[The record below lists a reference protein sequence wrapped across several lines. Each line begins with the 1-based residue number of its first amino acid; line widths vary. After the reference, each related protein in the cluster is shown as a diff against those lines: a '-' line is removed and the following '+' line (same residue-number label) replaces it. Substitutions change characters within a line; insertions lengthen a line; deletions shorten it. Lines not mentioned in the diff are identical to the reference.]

1 MGSLVHPESP
11 RTHPPHQPHPPTS
24 NMLAK
29 IVALVALVAVSN
41 AAPEKRQLPTCTNA
55 FTLTTNPCTRGGR
68 TYFPVPGDNQKFVQC
83 DILGGAYVV
92 QCPTG
97 QLYNPTLNACQTPQI
112 ATPAP
117 QPANPCTAAAINA
130 GTIYFTYPGDNTK
143 FYQCTGIGQLNVAQC
158 PANLIWSQARVSCTL
173 PAGTSV
179 SVPVTQTPVQPG
191 LNNPCTPQQIAAK
204 NLYFAHP
211 DPTKFIQ
218 CDLMGNAYEMVCP
231 TNLIWNQYYEVCDSS
246 FALNPSIGKK

>member
-1 MGSLVHPESP
+1 MGTSTTS
-11 RTHPPHQPHPPTS
+11 TTS

-29 IVALVALVAVSN
+29 IVTLVALVAVSN

-68 TYFPVPGDNQKFVQC
+68 TYFPVPGDNKKFVQC

-117 QPANPCTAAAINA
+117 QRPTPALPRPSMVAPSTLHTP
-130 GTIYFTYPGDNTK
+130 GTTP
-143 FYQCTGIGQLNVAQC
+143 
-158 PANLIWSQARVSCTL
+158 SS
-173 PAGTSV
+173 TSV
-179 SVPVTQTPVQPG
+179 QVLVS
-191 LNNPCTPQQIAAK
+191 
-204 NLYFAHP
+204 
-211 DPTKFIQ
+211 
-218 CDLMGNAYEMVCP
+218 
-231 TNLIWNQYYEVCDSS
+231 
-246 FALNPSIGKK
+246 

>member
-1 MGSLVHPESP
+1 MGLL
-11 RTHPPHQPHPPTS
+11 THPHTLHI

-29 IVALVALVAVSN
+29 IVTLVALVAVSN

-97 QLYNPTLNACQTPQI
+97 QLYNPALNACQTPQV

-117 QPANPCTAAAINA
+117 QPLHCRSHQLRHHLLHLPRGHHQVLPVYRSRTAER
-130 GTIYFTYPGDNTK
+130 GP
-143 FYQCTGIGQLNVAQC
+143 
-158 PANLIWSQARVSCTL
+158 
-173 PAGTSV
+173 
-179 SVPVTQTPVQPG
+179 VPQQPVQAG
-191 LNNPCTPQQIAAK
+191 LNNPCTPQQIAAN